1 MKKLLYIIIVTF
13 VLTSCHQ
20 RKIERMQFLQDSIL
34 QAKIEKDSTIL
45 GFVSTM
51 NEIQQNLD
59 SIRGIEELVKL
70 RTISGPELTRD
81 ARSNIL
87 DDVKVIHQLLQK
99 NKDLVIKLQ
108 KQLNSSSN
116 RVSGLQKTILYLNK
130 QVKEKDAQ
138 IAQLVVELDKL
149 QLNVAGLNKRIQK
162 AEQEG
167 AAKDKLIAEKNE
179 AIKAQLTEMNTAFYV
194 FGRMKELVEN
204 GVIEKGGGVLGVGR
218 SAKFRK
224 DFNPEVF
231 TQVDIRELEEISLN
245 AKKAQIITTHTA
257 GSYEFVNAEGVK
269 NLKINDAEKFWETS
283 KYLVIVVN

>member
-1 MKKLLYIIIVTF
+1 
-13 VLTSCHQ
+13 
-20 RKIERMQFLQDSIL
+20 MQFLQDSIL

-87 DDVKVIHQLLQK
+87 DDVKLIHQLLQK

-179 AIKAQLTEMNTAFYV
+179 AIEAQLTEMNTAFYV

-257 GSYEFVNAEGVK
+257 GSYEFVNTEGVK